1 MIDNKKLE
9 AQIELKNKSIS
20 IKSNNKEIILNEE
33 EILKLSSIICKYE
46 ELKLLKEQNKILKQL
61 QKSKTLEKFL
71 NSVEAEDIYPYLTP
85 ILKDYKSEKDDIY
98 RIIAIKITS
107 VEKELKYLK
116 YLNNLSLNNYKYYKK
131 AIEEGATQPNYI
143 KYVKDYEKDNLL

>member
-1 MIDNKKLE
+1 MK
-9 AQIELKNKSIS
+9 IELKNKSIV
-20 IKSNNKEIILNEE
+20 IKLNNKEIILNEE
-33 EILKLSSIICKYE
+33 EILELSSIICNSQ

-71 NSVEAEDIYPYLTP
+71 NSVEEEDIYPFLTP
-85 ILKDYKSEKDDIY
+85 ILKDYKSEKDDTY
-98 RIIAIKITS
+98 RIMANKIAKI
-107 VEKELKYLK
+107 EKELRYLK

-131 AIEEGATQPNYI
+131 AIEEGATQPDYI

>member
-1 MIDNKKLE
+1 MK
-9 AQIELKNKSIS
+9 IELKNKSIV
-20 IKSNNKEIILNEE
+20 IKSNNKEIVLNEE
-33 EILKLSSIICKYE
+33 EALELSSVICESK

-61 QKSKTLEKFL
+61 QKTKTLEKFL
-71 NSVEAEDIYPYLTP
+71 NSVEEEDIYPFLTP

-98 RIIAIKITS
+98 RIMAEKIVK
-107 VEKELKYLK
+107 VEKELRYLK

-131 AIEEGATQPNYI
+131 AIEEGATQPYYI